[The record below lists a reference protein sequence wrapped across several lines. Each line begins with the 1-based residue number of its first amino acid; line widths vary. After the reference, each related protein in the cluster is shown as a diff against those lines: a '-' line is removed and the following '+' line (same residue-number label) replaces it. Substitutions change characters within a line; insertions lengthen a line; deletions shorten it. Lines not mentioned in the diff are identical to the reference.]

1 MITVVVVI
9 HLIVAMTMIG
19 LILLQKTEGNASGG
33 GFSANASMSSMMQPR
48 PRANPLS
55 RATVIMG
62 IAFFATS
69 LGLAL
74 LSKQA
79 GPAPSIFAAPGA
91 VDAAGAPKV
100 NEIRTDAPT
109 ADAPADAPSSAP
121 AAGGLET
128 PAPSFGGPTVPAT
141 PAPAGAPAVPNN

>member
-19 LILLQKTEGNASGG
+19 LILLQKTEGNAAGG
-33 GFSANASMSSMMQPR
+33 GFSANANMSSMMQPR

-91 VDAAGAPKV
+91 AVDANAPKV
-100 NEIRTDAPT
+100 NEIRTDGPVP
-109 ADAPADAPSSAP
+109 PAGDAP
-121 AAGGLET
+121 AAGALET
-128 PAPSFGGPTVPAT
+128 PAPSFGGSPTPA
-141 PAPAGAPAVPNN
+141 PSAPAGAPAVPNN

>member
-9 HLIVAMTMIG
+9 HLLVALSMIG

-33 GFSANASMSSMMQPR
+33 GFSAASSLGSMMQPR
-48 PRANPLS
+48 PRSNPLS
-55 RATVIMG
+55 RATVILG

-79 GPAPSIFAAPGA
+79 GPAPSIFETP
-91 VDAAGAPKV
+91 DAKSAPKV
-100 NEIRTDAPT
+100 NELRADPT
-109 ADAPADAPSSAP
+109 PASGS
-121 AAGGLET
+121 T
-128 PAPSFGGPTVPAT
+128 PAPSLDAQPAA
-141 PAPAGAPAVPNN
+141 PAAPAGAPAVPNN

>member
-1 MITVVVVI
+1 MLTVVVVL
-9 HLIVAMTMIG
+9 HLVVAMSMIG

-33 GFSANASMSSMMQPR
+33 GFSASANIGSMMQPR

-74 LSKQA
+74 LSKHA
-79 GPAPSIFAAPGA
+79 GPAAPSIFATPA
-91 VDAAGAPKV
+91 VDGANAPKV
-100 NEIRTDAPT
+100 NEIRTDGPT
-109 ADAPADAPSSAP
+109 PPAAAAP

-128 PAPSFGGPTVPAT
+128 PAPAFGGSAPAAP